1 MHMPAK
7 YKEPDSIW
15 RATVAPMVADRF
27 KRESGDRPNEKAANR
42 LRIIVF
48 IVGLAD
54 WGSVPAGWSA
64 APAKR

>member
-1 MHMPAK
+1 MHIPAK
-7 YKEPDSIW
+7 YKDPDMIW

-48 IVGLAD
+48 IVDLAGL
-54 WGSVPAGWSA
+54 GSDSG
-64 APAKR
+64 